1 MQIMSANSKTLLE
14 SLIPIVDNEQS
25 VYSVTL
31 LESLIDFRL
40 FYFSRY
46 FLALNSFEIHF
57 KLWMIFW
64 LKFLAF
70 QYTFEKKET
79 RGWNHFQG

>member
-46 FLALNSFEIHF
+46 FLASNSFEIHF
-57 KLWMIFW
+57 K
-64 LKFLAF
+64 
-70 QYTFEKKET
+70 
-79 RGWNHFQG
+79 R